1 MEYQWISLSGRVW
14 APRCPVHPLW
24 WSSHP
29 GSTEWQP
36 AMWAKTHRWWKQP
49 ASWVTAH
56 IFKGISEPHTFA
68 LTWVP
73 SLSLGSLNLSSLPP
87 TVFFSFFFFCVCV
100 CVCVCARARARVHA
114 SATSLFFSKAPVSV
128 CVSVWLSCH
137 SARLPR
143 NPNRP
148 PGLRSASPPACH
160 CSALCTTLACFVN
173 NHLFV
178 AGIAA
183 AITSDLPVS
192 SIMDRL
198 LDVNICKSLLLNSPP
213 G

>member
-73 SLSLGSLNLSSLPP
+73 SLALGSLNLSSLPP
-87 TVFFSFFFFCVCV
+87 IVFFSFFFFFVCV
-100 CVCVCARARARVHA
+100 CVCTLRQPPFSFPRPLYLFVCQCGPPATRLACQEIRIVLPA
-114 SATSLFFSKAPVSV
+114 SAQP
-128 CVSVWLSCH
+128 H
-137 SARLPR
+137 
-143 NPNRP
+143 RP
-148 PGLRSASPPACH
+148 PVTAPRSAPRWLVLS
-160 CSALCTTLACFVN
+160 
-173 NHLFV
+173 
-178 AGIAA
+178 
-183 AITSDLPVS
+183 IT
-192 SIMDRL
+192 IY
-198 LDVNICKSLLLNSPP
+198 LLLE
-213 G
+213 